1 MAGPIATALPGGQ
14 HDWHRRAGRSRETV
28 LHLPLGRAD
37 GQDGT
42 AVLTW
47 LLLGRTASA
56 LLPMRIGSLHRGV
69 AVLAL
74 AYAASGAVA
83 ISYGWSVEPAMLV
96 LLGLAMGVTN
106 LIGWAIL
113 PLLAAGP
120 RGYGVYAMASKV
132 ALGLAGLALGEPG
145 AYADLHGAG
154 IFRLH
159 TGRRH
164 CVRLRCRPA
173 DTALDRNAATQS
185 FPAMTVITA
194 GTFPPQFL
202 RDDGRRTATAN
213 ERLVM
218 NLLSRQGSASRADLA
233 RLTGLAP
240 HSITRLVEPLIARGL
255 LYEAI
260 PIAAGV
266 GKPATKLALNGASAF
281 AIGLSVMTD
290 AVSLV
295 LLDLAGNV
303 QATRCE
309 KLADIEISG
318 ACRQIRTMID
328 GVVVA
333 AKRDRSTL
341 VGIGIGV
348 TGYFI
353 GDGARLNPPRLLDPW
368 ALVPLDT
375 ILADALGEKVWID
388 NDGNVAAIGEAMLG
402 HGRTMRDF
410 AYLYFSAG
418 FGAASSLRGCR
429 SAGGTATPASLPRS
443 CRSIGRSQTSK
454 RSG

>member
-1 MAGPIATALPGGQ
+1 
-14 HDWHRRAGRSRETV
+14 
-28 LHLPLGRAD
+28 
-37 GQDGT
+37 
-42 AVLTW
+42 
-47 LLLGRTASA
+47 
-56 LLPMRIGSLHRGV
+56 
-69 AVLAL
+69 
-74 AYAASGAVA
+74 
-83 ISYGWSVEPAMLV
+83 
-96 LLGLAMGVTN
+96 
-106 LIGWAIL
+106 
-113 PLLAAGP
+113 
-120 RGYGVYAMASKV
+120 
-132 ALGLAGLALGEPG
+132 
-145 AYADLHGAG
+145 
-154 IFRLH
+154 
-159 TGRRH
+159 
-164 CVRLRCRPA
+164 
-173 DTALDRNAATQS
+173 
-185 FPAMTVITA
+185 MTVITA

-418 FGAASSLRGCR
+418 FGGGIISQGLPLRGR
-429 SAGGTATPASLPRS
+429 HGNAGEFASILPLDWPQPNLEALRLSFQEKGVAFPDLHAMLGAFQANHPAVDVWLERSLPSLNLVASAISATIDPGLIVLGGRLPLALGQRIAERITLTNPERRGYHRPTARIAPS
-443 CRSIGRSQTSK
+443 LIHGDAAAIGAATVPLRAAFFDPEQGFTMVSDPGVK
-454 RSG
+454 